1 MPQADPA
8 KGIKD
13 AIAAAWAA
21 DEQRED
27 WSATLYVDPDFEPT
41 AGSPVL
47 LVADDGGAAVTGGPW
62 LARRDM
68 LRITIRLTAF
78 AAGRTEA
85 RAVVDAAVD
94 LITTTKPSGI
104 ARIENVPAVLETRD
118 RETGA
123 YLASITVPVTVRP
136 V

>member
-1 MPQADPA
+1 MPQTDPA
-8 KGIKD
+8 KLLKD
-13 AIAAAWAA
+13 AIAEAWA
-21 DEQRED
+21 ED
-27 WSATLYVDPDFEPT
+27 HPSWTATLFVEDDFAPVD
-41 AGSPVL
+41 GSPVL
-47 LVADDGGAAVTGGPW
+47 LVADDGGIAVTGGAW

-85 RAVVDAAVD
+85 RNVLDTAVD
-94 LITTTKPSGI
+94 FLTTTRPAGI
-104 ARIENVPAVLETRD
+104 ARVENVPAVLDTRD